1 MVTNQILDQG
11 PHGAISGFL
20 LFNNTALKPATRA
33 AAVTLIFS
41 LGPATFFVRM
51 HSQIYCYAS
60 HMLSFLCACLHDLEQ
75 VELPFLLL
83 FGLFHYY
90 LFILHTSLIDYG
102 SLGSFSSRSVFRDR

>member
-1 MVTNQILDQG
+1 
-11 PHGAISGFL
+11 
-20 LFNNTALKPATRA
+20 
-33 AAVTLIFS
+33 
-41 LGPATFFVRM
+41 
-51 HSQIYCYAS
+51 
-60 HMLSFLCACLHDLEQ
+60 